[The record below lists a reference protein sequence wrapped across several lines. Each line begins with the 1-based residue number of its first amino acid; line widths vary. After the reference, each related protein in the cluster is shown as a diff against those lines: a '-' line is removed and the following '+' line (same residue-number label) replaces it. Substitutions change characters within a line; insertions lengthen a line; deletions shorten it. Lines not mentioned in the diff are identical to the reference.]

1 MSLFEELIE
10 DLETDKK
17 IVKSFEPKESLSD
30 QIFEGSDGDFSMRK
44 DIRSRLLK
52 ISDDFIESLS
62 IEFFIHDIVLTGS
75 LANYNW
81 SEYSDVDLHFIIDFD
96 EIGNRKN
103 TNSIA
108 IHNIFKEFFDAK
120 ERVWN
125 EKHNI
130 KIKGYDVEV
139 YVQDI
144 NQEHVSSGV
153 YSILNDKWLI
163 KPERNNPKIDDRKI
177 LEKSEG
183 YAKKID
189 RLVKLGQKE
198 DVTSEI
204 DTLRKKIK
212 EFRQCGLESGGEY
225 SYENLTFKLLR
236 RNGYFGKLIQ
246 LKTNIVDKKL
256 SITQ

>member
-30 QIFEGSDGDFSMRK
+30 QIFEGSDGDFSMRD
-44 DIRSRLLK
+44 DIRKRLLEV
-52 ISDDFIESLS
+52 SDDFIDSLS
-62 IEFFIHDIVLTGS
+62 LEFFIHDIVLTGS

-96 EIGNRKN
+96 EIGVGKS
-103 TNSIA
+103 NSESLKQ
-108 IHNIFKEFFDAK
+108 IFKEFFDAK

-144 NQEHVSSGV
+144 KQEHVSSGV
-153 YSILNDKWLI
+153 YSILNDKWLV
-163 KPERNNPKIDDRKI
+163 KPERDNPKIDDRKI
-177 LEKSEG
+177 LEKGES

-189 RLVKLGQKE
+189 RLVKLGKKQ
-198 DVTSEI
+198 DVRTEI
-204 DTLRKKIK
+204 DKLRKKIK

-236 RNGYFGKLIQ
+236 RNGYMGKLIK
-246 LKTNIVDKKL
+246 LKTNITDKKL

>member
-30 QIFEGSDGDFSMRK
+30 QIFEGSDGDFSMRE
-44 DIRSRLLK
+44 DIRSRLLE

-75 LANYNW
+75 LSNYNW
-81 SEYSDVDLHFIIDFD
+81 SEYSDVDLHILIDFD
-96 EIGNRKN
+96 EIGNEKN
-103 TNSIA
+103 SNSVMM
-108 IHNIFKEFFDAK
+108 HNIFKEFFDAK
-120 ERVWN
+120 KNVWN
-125 EKHNI
+125 DTHDI
-130 KIKGYDVEV
+130 KIKGYDVEL
-139 YVQDI
+139 YVQDV
-144 NQEHVSSGV
+144 NEEHVSSGV
-153 YSILNDKWLI
+153 YSILHNKWLVE
-163 KPERNNPKIDDRKI
+163 PERNSPNIDDRKI
-177 LEKSEG
+177 LEKGEG

-189 RLVKLGQKE
+189 KLVKLGQKQ
-198 DVTSEI
+198 DVTGEI

-236 RNGYFGKLIQ
+236 RNGYIEKLIK
-246 LKTNIVDKKL
+246 LKTNITDKKL